1 MLYKFQHR
9 NTVYEI
15 SLDREG
21 EALRAAVDGQAHA
34 LELLDSQPGQLSL
47 RFDGRPLTLYW
58 AADGATRWVSLDGC
72 TYRLDPPT
80 PHGARGAR
88 GSGEAGG
95 AEAVRAPMPA
105 QVRAVQVEAGEAVTA
120 GQTLLLLEAMKMEI
134 RIRAPQAGQVIRLH
148 VAAGQ
153 TVEKD
158 QLLAEIGGEE
168 HAG

>member
-9 NTVYEI
+9 NTLYEI
-15 SLDREG
+15 SLDRDG
-21 EALRAAVDGQAHA
+21 ETLRATVDGQPHA
-34 LELLDSQPGQLSL
+34 VELLDAQPGQLSL

-58 AADGATRWVSLDGC
+58 AADGPTRWVSLDGC
-72 TYRLDPPT
+72 TYRLDPPA
-80 PHGARGAR
+80 PRGGR
-88 GSGEAGG
+88 SGGEAGG
-95 AEAVRAPMPA
+95 AQAVRAPMPA
-105 QVRAVQVEAGEAVTA
+105 QVRAVQVAAGEAVSA

-134 RIRAPQAGQVIRLH
+134 RIRAPQAGQVLRLH

-158 QLLAEIGGEE
+158 QLLAEIGGEA

>member
-9 NTVYEI
+9 NTLYEI
-15 SLDREG
+15 SLDRDG
-21 EALRAAVDGQAHA
+21 EAMRAVVDGEEHA
-34 LELLDSQPGQLSL
+34 LELLDSQPGVLSL

-58 AADGATRWVSLDGC
+58 AADGPTKWVSLEGC
-72 TYRLDPPT
+72 TYRLDPPA
-80 PHGARGAR
+80 PRGAR
-88 GSGEAGG
+88 SAGEAGG
-95 AEAVRAPMPA
+95 AQAVRAPMPA
-105 QVRAVQVEAGEAVTA
+105 QVRAVQVEAGDSVTT

-134 RIRAPQAGQVIRLH
+134 RIRAPQAGQVVRLH

>member
-15 SLDREG
+15 ALDRDG
-21 EALRAAVDGQAHA
+21 ETLRASVDGEPHA
-34 LELLDSQPGQLSL
+34 VELLDAQPGQLSL

-58 AADGATRWVSLDGC
+58 ASDGATKWVSLDGC
-72 TYRLDPPT
+72 TYRLDPPS
-80 PHGARGAR
+80 PRGAR
-88 GSGEAGG
+88 ASGEAGG
-95 AEAVRAPMPA
+95 AEAVRSPMPA
-105 QVRAVQVEAGEAVTA
+105 SVRAVQVEAGEAVTA

-134 RIRAPQAGQVIRLH
+134 RIRAPQAGQVVRLH

-153 TVEKD
+153 TVDKD
-158 QLLAEIGGEE
+158 QLLVEIGGQD

>member
-21 EALRAAVDGQAHA
+21 DSLRATVDGEAHA
-34 LELLDSQPGQLSL
+34 VELLDAQPGQLSL

-72 TYRLDPPT
+72 TYRLDPPASRA
-80 PHGARGAR
+80 ARSAR
-88 GSGEAGG
+88 GSSEPGG
-95 AEAVRAPMPA
+95 AEAVRSPMPA
-105 QVRAVQVEAGEAVTA
+105 SVRAVQVQAGDTVAA

-134 RIRAPQAGQVIRLH
+134 RLRAPQAGQVVRLH

-158 QLLAEIGGEE
+158 QLLVEIGE
-168 HAG
+168 